1 MQKKKKILTFLLL
14 IVLLVAFLFN
24 HSIFYYKLFDKNLTV
39 INNVVY
45 ANTLLES
52 NFKSTYTPKIKFE
65 DRPVTN
71 VNGVSLN
78 ILNESNITN
87 VPMLLKSQ
95 RYYVPLRFICD
106 KLNYTLDTSNNKILL
121 YNNDNRISLNE
132 NSYTENSR
140 TGSLRG
146 NLLTKSGTN
155 YISISDIEELF
166 NLTAVFDFKN
176 NNISLIDSNVK
187 APENSSTSYT
197 DKVALIRLEDFGCG
211 GNYATDKNQTK
222 IKCIANLLYS
232 QGMKFHVSWIPRFVS
247 PPDNIDN
254 DLLTNNNITNV
265 GFVNLVDY
273 LINKGGEIG
282 LHGYTHQHGDEISG
296 KGEELS
302 NEVNNTE
309 AEARDVIEKGIDTAS
324 ALNIPISYY
333 ESPHYFDTEL
343 QKKVIADYFQFIYEP
358 FNGAKNTNIY
368 NYNDSNLFVPT
379 PLGYVHDS
387 DPSSIIDGLNNED
400 PDTLHSFYYHPFV
413 ELKYIDYNTNNNKLN
428 ITYDE
433 NSPLQKII
441 KTFKSDRNRRSS
453 TLSPYSNSRYLS
465 PACR

>member
-1 MQKKKKILTFLLL
+1 MKKKLL
-14 IVLLVAFLFN
+14 IFLILPVLVAVFLFSHPN
-24 HSIFYYKLFDKNLTV
+24 FYYKFFDKNLTI
-39 INNVVY
+39 INNIVY
-45 ANTLLES
+45 ASTLPDS

-65 DRPVTN
+65 DSPVTK

-87 VPMLLKSQ
+87 VPILLKSQ
-95 RYYVPLRFICD
+95 RYYIPLSFICN
-106 KLNYTLDTSNNKILL
+106 KLDYTLDTSNSKISL
-121 YNNDNRISLNE
+121 YNNDNKISLTQ
-132 NSYTENSR
+132 NSYTKNSG

-146 NLLTKSGTN
+146 NLLTNDGVY

-176 NNISLIDSNVK
+176 NNISLLDSNVK
-187 APENSSTSYT
+187 APENSSASYT

-211 GNYATDKNQTK
+211 GNYAIDKNQAK
-222 IKCIANLLYS
+222 IKCMANLLYS

-247 PPDNIDN
+247 PADNIDN
-254 DLLTNNNITNV
+254 DLLTNDNIANV

-282 LHGYTHQHGDEISG
+282 LHGYTHQHDDEISG

-302 NEVNNTE
+302 KDVNNTE
-309 AEARDVIEKGIDTAS
+309 TETRAVIEKGIDTAS

-358 FNGAKNTNIY
+358 FNGTENTNIY

-400 PDTLHSFYYHPFV
+400 PDTLHSFYFHPFI
-413 ELKYIDYNTNNNKLN
+413 ELKYVDFNTNNNKLN

-433 NSPLQKII
+433 NSPLQKIV
-441 KTFKSDRNRRSS
+441 KALKSDQY
-453 TLSPYSNSRYLS
+453 TTVHIDELIDK
-465 PACR
+465 

>member
-1 MQKKKKILTFLLL
+1 MKKKLL
-14 IVLLVAFLFN
+14 IFLVLSIFITVFLFS
-24 HSIFYYKLFDKNLTV
+24 HSIFYYKFFEKNLTV
-39 INNVVY
+39 INNTVY
-45 ANTLLES
+45 ASTLPDS

-65 DRPVTN
+65 DRPVIK
-71 VNGVSLN
+71 VNGISLN

-95 RYYVPLRFICD
+95 RYYIPLSFICN
-106 KLNYTLDTSNNKILL
+106 KLDYTLDTSNSKISL
-121 YNNDNRISLNE
+121 YNNSNKISLSE
-132 NSYTENSR
+132 NSYTKNSR

-146 NLLTKSGTN
+146 NLLTNDGAN

-176 NNISLIDSNVK
+176 KNISLLDINVK
-187 APENSSTSYT
+187 APENSSASYT

-211 GNYATDKNQTK
+211 GNYVIDKNQAK
-222 IKCIANLLYS
+222 IKCMANLFYS
-232 QGMKFHVSWIPRFVS
+232 EGMKFHVSWIPRFVS
-247 PPDNIDN
+247 PADNIDN
-254 DLLTNNNITNV
+254 DLLTNDNITNV

-302 NEVNNTE
+302 KDVNNTE
-309 AEARDVIEKGIDTAS
+309 AETRAVIEKGIDTAS

-343 QKKVIADYFQFIYEP
+343 QKKIIADYFQFISEP
-358 FNGAKNTNIY
+358 FIGTENTNVY
-368 NYNDSNLFVPT
+368 NLNDSNLFVPT

-387 DPSSIIDGLNNED
+387 NPSSIIDGLNNED
-400 PDTLHSFYYHPFV
+400 ADTLHSFYYHPFV
-413 ELKYIDYNTNNNKLN
+413 ELKYINFNTNNNKLN

-433 NSPLQKII
+433 NSPLQKIV
-441 KTFKSDRNRRSS
+441 KTLKSDDYTTVHIND
-453 TLSPYSNSRYLS
+453 LIDK
-465 PACR
+465 